1 MNPYKT
7 TWNHISSTSCK
18 ENKLPDLVI
27 KDKLSIGY
35 PNTSYENQLRHHFTL
50 EMQAQLSQTH
60 SLKLWET
67 LERGETVIFLP
78 VPKM

>member
-18 ENKLPDLVI
+18 ENKLSDLLI
-27 KDKLSIGY
+27 KGKLSIGY
-35 PNTSYENQLRHHFTL
+35 PNTSYENQLWHHFTL